1 MEAHMMNTDSDI
13 HLTHC
18 GRHFSDQEIEQI
30 QNTVSMFPKLSR
42 RELSETICEH
52 LEWYTAS
59 GTLKWQACQKFLIK
73 MEQAGAI
80 KLPVKARNIQLKQT
94 KRLIE
99 FTERTESRSDIIGTV
114 GMLDEVTLEIVLDK
128 ESKKLWQEY
137 MARYHYLGSTRPF
150 GCYLRYFIKSSS
162 EILGCAL
169 FSGAAKSIGERDRWI
184 GWTENQRLRN
194 LSWIIN
200 NTRFLIFPW
209 VKVKNLASHVLG
221 KFSRYIRHDWYEKW
235 GYSPVLMETFV
246 DGNYYSGTCYKAA
259 NWKYLGMTTGEG
271 LVRNGKSY
279 KTSPKYIFAIPL
291 AKNFRKT
298 LCSKKSIGGGI

>member
-1 MEAHMMNTDSDI
+1 MNRASGI
-13 HLTHC
+13 PLTHC
-18 GRHFSDQEIEQI
+18 GRHFSDQELKEI
-30 QNTVSMFPKLSR
+30 QDTVNMFPKLSR
-42 RELSETICEH
+42 RELSATICEH

-80 KLPVKARNIQLKQT
+80 KLPVKAPNVAPKQS
-94 KRLIE
+94 KQPIE
-99 FTERTESRSDIIGTV
+99 FTERTESRLEIIGTV

-137 MARYHYLGSTRPF
+137 MARYHYLGNTRPF
-150 GCYLRYFIKSSS
+150 GCYLRYFIKSQS

-194 LSWIIN
+194 LSWVIN

-209 VKVKNLASHVLG
+209 VKVKNLASHILG
-221 KFSRYIRHDWYEKW
+221 QFSRRISHDWYEKW
-235 GYSPVLMETFV
+235 GYFPVLMETFV
-246 DGNYYSGTCYKAA
+246 DENYSGTCYKAA

-271 LVRNGKSY
+271 LVRKGKSY
-279 KTSPKYIFAIPL
+279 KTSPKYIFVIPL
-291 AKNFRKT
+291 SKNFRKT
-298 LCSKKSIGGGI
+298 LCAKNLIGGGI